1 MEQTP
6 EEVQQESNLSVP
18 TSAQENPT
26 VLSNTQGYASNLTR
40 FAAYLIDALI
50 LGILTALFSII
61 LSANSAQAVSLI
73 AGLAYFGY
81 FLSTTGQTV
90 GMKFLGIKI
99 SKEDGTLL
107 NFGLAAVRH
116 FLFGIITTFT
126 LGVGALWALWDG
138 KKQTLYDKIF
148 HTCYYSVNENKTAAK
163 WVIGLNCCGCFL
175 IPVIIL
181 VLVSLGVA
189 TGSMLNNVP
198 GAAGILP
205 NNSMKNTQKPMMDE
219 KPTFE
224 KKMESQKTTT
234 YETPAVTTKTYSYV
248 DMATA
253 TESFK
258 AGVSACSDAAKKNP
272 ALSKYEVTEYCKC
285 AMDQTINLKMDLE
298 SSVKYCAYY
307 LPEEVQN
314 LIK

>member
-1 MEQTP
+1 MEPATP
-6 EEVQQESNLSVP
+6 VAQQESTLNVP
-18 TSAQENPT
+18 SSNQENPT
-26 VLSNTQGYASNLTR
+26 ALSNTQGHASNLTR
-40 FAAYLIDALI
+40 FAAYLIDSFI
-50 LGILTALFSII
+50 LGIVTAIFYFILT
-61 LSANSAQAVSLI
+61 ANSAQVVGFITALV
-73 AGLAYFGY
+73 YFGY

-181 VLVSLGVA
+181 VLISLGVA

-224 KKMESQKTTT
+224 KKV
-234 YETPAVTTKTYSYV
+234 ETPMPTSYQAPSTTDKLYPYV
-248 DMATA
+248 KLETA

-258 AGVSACSDAAKKNP
+258 AGVIACSDAAKKNP
-272 ALSKYEVTEYCKC
+272 ALSKYDVTEYCKC
-285 AMDQTINLKMDLE
+285 AMDQTINQKMDLE
-298 SSVKYCAYY
+298 FSVKYCANY